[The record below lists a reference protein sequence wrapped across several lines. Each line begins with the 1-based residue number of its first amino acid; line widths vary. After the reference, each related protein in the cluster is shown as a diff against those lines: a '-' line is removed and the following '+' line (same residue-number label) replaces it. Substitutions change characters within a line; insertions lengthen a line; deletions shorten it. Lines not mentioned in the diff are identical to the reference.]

1 VVSIGRLP
9 DKERR
14 KARRFNH
21 TAKDLRTSEYAMR
34 VVKNKQHELR
44 IKKREYW
51 NEDQEDE

>member
-21 TAKDLRTSEYAMR
+21 VARDLRTPKYAMR
-34 VVKNKQHELR
+34 VVNNKQHELR
-44 IKKREYW
+44 IKKRDSW